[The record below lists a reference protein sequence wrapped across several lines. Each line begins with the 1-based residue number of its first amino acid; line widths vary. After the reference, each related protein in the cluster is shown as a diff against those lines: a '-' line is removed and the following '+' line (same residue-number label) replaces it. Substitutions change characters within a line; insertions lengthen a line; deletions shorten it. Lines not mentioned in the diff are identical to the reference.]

1 MARRHIRI
9 ALISLL
15 SVSAVLAALSLVRA
29 QQKFDD
35 MQIDRGRGILR
46 DARDSVKKNYYDP
59 TYHGLDLEGLYQQYD
74 ERIKNASSFN
84 ECLRMCFLLSFSNS
98 RRTSWR
104 RALRGIKLL
113 VVKLRAAMHTRFGDL
128 RQPLR
133 TMA

>member
-104 RALRGIKLL
+104 RALR
-113 VVKLRAAMHTRFGDL
+113 ASSCW
-128 RQPLR
+128 
-133 TMA
+133 